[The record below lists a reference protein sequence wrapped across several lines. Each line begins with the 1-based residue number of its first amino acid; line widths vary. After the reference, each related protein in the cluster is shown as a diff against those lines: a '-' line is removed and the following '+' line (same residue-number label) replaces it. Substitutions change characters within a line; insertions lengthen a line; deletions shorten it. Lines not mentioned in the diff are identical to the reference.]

1 MSGSMKRNRFIP
13 FRKAD
18 LVEMCVK
25 DLRLTEA
32 EVKEFKEFCQILE
45 ALFHFEFHTR
55 LEKLKTYY
63 GPFNPDA
70 DTRKVYNYSEPEKKN
85 FQKKL
90 VSEMTAVLNAA
101 NFEKVTAEDL
111 QQALAE
117 ESLFQIRLEVDFE
130 DFEDV
135 IFFRRG
141 ETIKEETLIK
151 FFGLSKKTFKFTNYE
166 RVAIYIKFKEA
177 AYFENRKRKNLYFEP
192 GSTIIKLFHNVPK
205 ADLEMLFPN
214 SKVRMKT
221 IDKIIIGVPAAVSG
235 IIVLVTKLGASLL
248 LVGSVISFWLGLK
261 DQEVQIKQQHLIAL
275 GAGLGTLG
283 GFLFRQLNKYK
294 NRKIKFMKALSDN
307 LYFKNLDNNAGVFYH
322 LIDTAEEEEFKEAVL
337 AYYFLLTAKD
347 PMTKKELDH
356 RIENWLAEKWDCHID
371 FEIGDAVNKLQRLN
385 LIQQD
390 AEILQSVPLSEAKQQ
405 LDTIWDNFFTHNQSD

>member
-25 DLRLTEA
+25 DLRLAEA

-101 NFEKVTAEDL
+101 NFEKITAEDL
-111 QQALAE
+111 QQ
-117 ESLFQIRLEVDFE
+117 
-130 DFEDV
+130 
-135 IFFRRG
+135 
-141 ETIKEETLIK
+141 
-151 FFGLSKKTFKFTNYE
+151 
-166 RVAIYIKFKEA
+166 
-177 AYFENRKRKNLYFEP
+177 
-192 GSTIIKLFHNVPK
+192 
-205 ADLEMLFPN
+205 
-214 SKVRMKT
+214 
-221 IDKIIIGVPAAVSG
+221 
-235 IIVLVTKLGASLL
+235 
-248 LVGSVISFWLGLK
+248 
-261 DQEVQIKQQHLIAL
+261 
-275 GAGLGTLG
+275 
-283 GFLFRQLNKYK
+283 
-294 NRKIKFMKALSDN
+294 ALSDN

-405 LDTIWDNFFTHNQSD
+405 LDTIWDNFFTYNSNK